1 MSLLDQPL
9 CSFSSTAT
17 PLEPLL
23 VVEWRGEEAISRPYR
38 FEIKLAT
45 INPLL
50 DDEAML
56 GQPATLKLTDAKG
69 NAQPYHG
76 IVTEAELLD
85 GDGQYFYFRVI
96 LEPRMAIL
104 RQSRFSEI
112 WLDKNLPDLIRAVV
126 SEAGLQSEGPGTS
139 GAQADTYDFDI
150 RLAADDLAL
159 QESSFTCQF
168 EESSFAFLS
177 RLLEYYG
184 VYYFFEQQGD
194 HEAIVFCGDQRY
206 QPQDE
211 TLLNYR
217 PLDTELDAGS
227 GIALTRTFNR
237 RLASQPKQVVLQDF
251 SATNAQLQ
259 LLDSASIATAS
270 LAVNADSEQSQAA
283 DSAPAFNGEQ
293 WLYGEHFGTN
303 QEGQTLAKLRAEAL
317 GCRHREFH
325 GNGRAVGLRAGYP
338 MRLIGHLRLTLNTRY
353 LIIQV
358 QHDGSQPLPGLG
370 QDQAGTSGDTSTR
383 FIAIPGDVQFR
394 PQRLTRKPRVQGLL
408 SAIVDGDDA
417 GQPLLNQNGCY
428 KVIFPFI
435 RSDKPQTRGSAWV
448 RMATMSSGASHG
460 MHFPLLKGT
469 EVLVSFIGG
478 DPDRPVITGSVPNSE
493 NPNKVNEKNATQSG
507 LSTSGGHYLA
517 MEDSPNGPLM
527 QMGAPVGSTIFS
539 LGQGEISGAQLQTQ
553 NHMQFSSTSF
563 LHQIPGLYT
572 KQIGLG
578 ATPDGQSPT
587 TTDSSEKPAGST
599 VPPEKKETPP
609 SSPPEYDPAT
619 DSVYKEKSEAEES
632 AKKTKEAA
640 DKAYE
645 SNPTSE
651 NLAAKQAADKTYAKQ
666 KSDLDDYKAQQ
677 QQLADAKSKQAAA
690 QAAYDNDPSEGNFN
704 KLKASQ
710 KKYKDQQISF
720 SAYQKEQSLKQ
731 ERDKSAENMAKAK
744 AASEAAPND
753 PEKTKAYKDAEKDY
767 NQKNNEYEEF
777 QEEHKKKEEE
787 KKEKEEKEA
796 EKPKYPHTKELNEWW
811 GKGGASAPLISAE
824 ATASALMVEQNLA
837 GEQWEGSAGVIK
849 QYVEAFAQYTDIN
862 ASVIGI
868 DWKIGPHYEFKTFG
882 NEHITPV
889 HKWIAEVA
897 VHNLGVQETESVQS
911 VFKTG
916 VFKVEAATMIELAVG
931 VHSIVI
937 QDTGITINS
946 PMQVQF
952 VGAGGLFANSL
963 LTSGNVNAGGTL
975 AANNLMTMSLNAGK
989 GTLGELTV
997 TQALLGSGIFDPA
1010 PLIAQLADAMAAMEA
1025 LKAANSAILVANDAA
1040 SDAMGASAEAA
1051 ALALGYTPID

>member
-9 CSFSSTAT
+9 CSFTSTAT

-270 LAVNADSEQSQAA
+270 LPANADSEQSQAA

-303 QEGQTLAKLRAEAL
+303 QEGQVLAKLRAEAL

-338 MRLIGHLRLTLNTRY
+338 TRLIGHLRLTLNTRY

-370 QDQAGTSGDTSTR
+370 QDQAGTSGDVNTR
-383 FIAIPGDVQFR
+383 FVAIPGDVQFR

-408 SAIVDGDDA
+408 SAIVDGDDT

-435 RSDKPQTRGSAWV
+435 RSDKGATRGSAWL
-448 RMATMSSGASHG
+448 RMATMSSGTSHG

-493 NPNKVNEKNATQSG
+493 NPNMVSEQNATQSG
-507 LSTSGGHYLA
+507 LSTPGGHYLA

-527 QMGAPVGSTIFS
+527 QMGAPVGNTIFS
-539 LGQGEISGAQLQTQ
+539 LGQGDISGAQLQTQ

-563 LHQIPGLYT
+563 LHEVPGLYT
-572 KQIGLG
+572 KKIAL
-578 ATPDGQSPT
+578 
-587 TTDSSEKPAGST
+587 SSTESSGESSASSDHDQPST
-599 VPPEKKETPP
+599 
-609 SSPPEYDPAT
+609 
-619 DSVYKEKSEAEES
+619 EKSETDKA
-632 AKKTKEAA
+632 KEAY
-640 DKAYE
+640 DK
-645 SNPTSE
+645 
-651 NLAAKQAADKTYAKQ
+651 
-666 KSDLDDYKAQQ
+666 
-677 QQLADAKSKQAAA
+677 
-690 QAAYDNDPSEGNFN
+690 DP
-704 KLKASQ
+704 
-710 KKYKDQQISF
+710 
-720 SAYQKEQSLKQ
+720 
-731 ERDKSAENMAKAK
+731 SAENFKKLKEAESNDREPTLKKERDEAKAK
-744 AASEAAPND
+744 MDAADAAAKADPNNK
-753 PEKTKAYKDAEKDY
+753 EKAEKYKEAEKDY
-767 NQKNNEYEEF
+767 NEKNYEYEEF
-777 QEEHKKKEEE
+777 KEKKKEKEDE
-787 KKEKEEKEA
+787 KKEKEKEKEEKEA

-837 GEQWEGSAGVIK
+837 GEQWEGSAGIIK
-849 QYVEAFAQYTDIN
+849 QFVEAFAQYTDVN
-862 ASVIGI
+862 ASVVGI
-868 DWKIGPHYEFKTFG
+868 DWKIGPHFEFKSAGCSTTHWV
-882 NEHITPV
+882 EH
-889 HKWIAEVA
+889 
-897 VHNLGVQETESVQS
+897 
-911 VFKTG
+911 
-916 VFKVEAATMIELAVG
+916 VEAIARKHNVG
-931 VHSIVI
+931 VDEYESTSTSFETGNFEIAAEGSITFTVGLHSISI
-937 QDTGITINS
+937 TQAGIAINS
-946 PMQVQF
+946 PVPVSINTGVNIDGDLAMSELFMATIPTVNANALLATER
-952 VGAGGLFANSL
+952 VGAPFASFE
-963 LTSGNVNAGGTL
+963 
-975 AANNLMTMSLNAGK
+975 NLSAST
-989 GTLGELTV
+989 
-997 TQALLGSGIFDPA
+997 ALLGEAGYDPA
-1010 PLIAQLADAMAAMEA
+1010 TAVAALAEAQAKLEVLRGDMDLAGAACDAL
-1025 LKAANSAILVANDAA
+1025 LKTN
-1040 SDAMGASAEAA
+1040 EAA
-1051 ALALGYTPID
+1051 ADLLFTTLFGAAP

>member
-9 CSFSSTAT
+9 CSFTSTAT

-270 LAVNADSEQSQAA
+270 LPANADSEQSQAA

-338 MRLIGHLRLTLNTRY
+338 TRLIGHLRLTLNTRY

-370 QDQAGTSGDTSTR
+370 QDQAGTSGDVNTR
-383 FIAIPGDVQFR
+383 FVAIPGDVQFR

-408 SAIVDGDDA
+408 SAIVDGDDT

-435 RSDKPQTRGSAWV
+435 RSDKGATRGSAWL
-448 RMATMSSGASHG
+448 RMATMSSGTSHG

-493 NPNKVNEKNATQSG
+493 NPNMVSEQNATQSG
-507 LSTSGGHYLA
+507 LSTPGGHYLA

-527 QMGAPVGSTIFS
+527 QMGAPVGNTIFS
-539 LGQGEISGAQLQTQ
+539 LGQGDISGAQLQTQ

-563 LHQIPGLYT
+563 LHEVPGLYT
-572 KQIGLG
+572 KKIAL
-578 ATPDGQSPT
+578 
-587 TTDSSEKPAGST
+587 SSTESSGESSASSDHDQPST
-599 VPPEKKETPP
+599 
-609 SSPPEYDPAT
+609 
-619 DSVYKEKSEAEES
+619 EKSETDKA
-632 AKKTKEAA
+632 KEAY
-640 DKAYE
+640 DK
-645 SNPTSE
+645 
-651 NLAAKQAADKTYAKQ
+651 
-666 KSDLDDYKAQQ
+666 
-677 QQLADAKSKQAAA
+677 
-690 QAAYDNDPSEGNFN
+690 DP
-704 KLKASQ
+704 
-710 KKYKDQQISF
+710 
-720 SAYQKEQSLKQ
+720 
-731 ERDKSAENMAKAK
+731 SAENFKKLKEAESNDREPTLKKERDEAKAK
-744 AASEAAPND
+744 MDAADAAAKADPNNK
-753 PEKTKAYKDAEKDY
+753 EKAEKYKEAEKDY
-767 NQKNNEYEEF
+767 NEKNYEYEEF
-777 QEEHKKKEEE
+777 KEKKKEKEDE
-787 KKEKEEKEA
+787 KKEKEKEKEEKEA

-837 GEQWEGSAGVIK
+837 GEQWEGSAGIIK
-849 QYVEAFAQYTDIN
+849 QFVEAFAQYTDVN
-862 ASVIGI
+862 ASVVGI
-868 DWKIGPHYEFKTFG
+868 DWKIGPHFEFKSAGCSTTHWV
-882 NEHITPV
+882 EH
-889 HKWIAEVA
+889 
-897 VHNLGVQETESVQS
+897 
-911 VFKTG
+911 
-916 VFKVEAATMIELAVG
+916 VEAIARKHNVG
-931 VHSIVI
+931 VDEYESTSTSFETGNFQITAEGSITFTVGLHSISI
-937 QDTGITINS
+937 TEAGIAINS
-946 PMQVQF
+946 PLPVSINTGVNIDGDLAMSELFMATIPTVNANALLATER
-952 VGAGGLFANSL
+952 VGAPFASFE
-963 LTSGNVNAGGTL
+963 
-975 AANNLMTMSLNAGK
+975 NLSAST
-989 GTLGELTV
+989 
-997 TQALLGSGIFDPA
+997 ALLGEAGYDPA
-1010 PLIAQLADAMAAMEA
+1010 TAVAALAEAQAKLEVLRGDMDLAGAACDAL
-1025 LKAANSAILVANDAA
+1025 LKTN
-1040 SDAMGASAEAA
+1040 EAA
-1051 ALALGYTPID
+1051 ADLLFTTLFGAAP